1 MQRPIADLEEAYR
14 SLADLAAVRRG
25 NVALGAL
32 PSAALSLLPAATG
45 TLRLAHPALKVRV
58 VEAHN
63 DELVTLLRT
72 NQIEFAV
79 AAQAEPVPDL
89 AFTPLGEDCF
99 CAVYPAGHP
108 LDDGSG
114 TLHWRDVLRYDL
126 ILLSQGSNARQ
137 QFDRAVRDEVNAP
150 ATALRYDVTHM
161 GTAAGMV
168 RQGLGVS
175 VLPRLA
181 LPELNLSGLR
191 CTPLGDASA
200 RRYIGLLHRRDRSL
214 SPAAQAL
221 VAQLANAMA
230 DIQPRLLPLPRLR
243 PPADTAPQA
252 PAALAGAFGNLDQVQ
267 VGIAQVDGAQGMD
280 GSRAAHRA
288 FDDGR
293 ALGLQ
298 AGDHFVQR
306 DGRDKAQVQRARHGQ
321 VGLGL
326 EFAAL
331 DVQVDFLVAE
341 PEGFAALAEG
351 LQRHAQEPDVEI
363 HAGGLVRGGEDEVV
377 EMVDHDGALSCLR
390 EW

>member
-1 MQRPIADLEEAYR
+1 MAINIKYRPLKAFLLAVDTGSFTHAANHLGVTQPSFTALIQDLEEVLGLRLFERTTRSISLTSAGHDFYARVQRPIADLEEAYR

-32 PSAALSLLPAATG
+32 PSAALSLLPVATG

-79 AAQAEPVPDL
+79 AALAEPASDL

-108 LDDGSG
+108 LGKARG
-114 TLHWRDVLRYDL
+114 MLHWRDVLRYDL

-137 QFDRAVRDEVNAP
+137 QFDRAVRDEVGAP
-150 ATALRYDVTHM
+150 ATALRYDVTNM

-191 CTPLGDASA
+191 CTPLCDASA

-221 VAQLANAMA
+221 VAQLEKAMA
-230 DIQPRLLPLPRLR
+230 DIQPRLLPLPLL
-243 PPADTAPQA
+243 AP
-252 PAALAGAFGNLDQVQ
+252 
-267 VGIAQVDGAQGMD
+267 
-280 GSRAAHRA
+280 
-288 FDDGR
+288 
-293 ALGLQ
+293 
-298 AGDHFVQR
+298 
-306 DGRDKAQVQRARHGQ
+306 
-321 VGLGL
+321 
-326 EFAAL
+326 
-331 DVQVDFLVAE
+331 
-341 PEGFAALAEG
+341 
-351 LQRHAQEPDVEI
+351 
-363 HAGGLVRGGEDEVV
+363 GG
-377 EMVDHDGALSCLR
+377 
-390 EW
+390 

>member
-1 MQRPIADLEEAYR
+1 MAINIKYRPLKAFLLAVDTGSFTHGANHLGVTQPSFTALIQDLEEVLGLRLFERTTRSISLTSAGQDFYARVQRPIADLEEAYR

-32 PSAALSLLPAATG
+32 PSTALSLLPPATG

-63 DELVTLLRT
+63 DELVALLRT

-79 AAQAEPVPDL
+79 AAQAEPASDL
-89 AFTPLGEDCF
+89 IFTPLGEDCF

-108 LDDGSG
+108 LGDKPGM
-114 TLHWRDVLRYDL
+114 LHWRDLLRYDL

-137 QFDRAVRDEVNAP
+137 QFDRAVRDEVNVS
-150 ATALRYDVTHM
+150 ATALRYDVTNM

-181 LPELNLSGLR
+181 LPELNLSGLQ

-221 VAQLANAMA
+221 VAQLEKAMA
-230 DIQPRLLPLPRLR
+230 DIQPRLLPLPPL
-243 PPADTAPQA
+243 AP
-252 PAALAGAFGNLDQVQ
+252 GA
-267 VGIAQVDGAQGMD
+267 
-280 GSRAAHRA
+280 
-288 FDDGR
+288 
-293 ALGLQ
+293 
-298 AGDHFVQR
+298 
-306 DGRDKAQVQRARHGQ
+306 
-321 VGLGL
+321 
-326 EFAAL
+326 
-331 DVQVDFLVAE
+331 
-341 PEGFAALAEG
+341 
-351 LQRHAQEPDVEI
+351 
-363 HAGGLVRGGEDEVV
+363 
-377 EMVDHDGALSCLR
+377 
-390 EW
+390 

>member
-1 MQRPIADLEEAYR
+1 MNIKYRPLKAFLLAVDSGSFTHAASQLGVTQPSFTALIQDLEEVLGLRLFERTTRSISLTSAGQDFYSRVQRPIADLEEAYR

-32 PSAALSLLPAATG
+32 PSTALTLLPAAVG
-45 TLRLAHPALKVRV
+45 ALRLAHPALKVRV

-63 DELVTLLRT
+63 DELMAMLRT

-79 AAQAEPVPDL
+79 AAQAEPASDL
-89 AFTPLGEDCF
+89 AFTPLAEDCF

-108 LDDGSG
+108 LGAGRG

-137 QFDRAVRDEVNAP
+137 QFDRAVRDEVGAP
-150 ATALRYDVTHM
+150 ATALRYDVTNM

-221 VAQLANAMA
+221 VAQLENVMA
-230 DIQPRLLPLPRLR
+230 GLLPSLLPLPPL
-243 PPADTAPQA
+243 PPA
-252 PAALAGAFGNLDQVQ
+252 G
-267 VGIAQVDGAQGMD
+267 
-280 GSRAAHRA
+280 
-288 FDDGR
+288 
-293 ALGLQ
+293 
-298 AGDHFVQR
+298 
-306 DGRDKAQVQRARHGQ
+306 
-321 VGLGL
+321 
-326 EFAAL
+326 
-331 DVQVDFLVAE
+331 
-341 PEGFAALAEG
+341 
-351 LQRHAQEPDVEI
+351 
-363 HAGGLVRGGEDEVV
+363 
-377 EMVDHDGALSCLR
+377 
-390 EW
+390 

>member
-1 MQRPIADLEEAYR
+1 MNIKYRPLKAFLLAVDSGSFTHAANQLGVTQPSFTALIQDLEDVLGLRLFERTTRSISLTSAGQDFHSRVQRPIADLEEAYR

-32 PSAALSLLPAATG
+32 PSAALSLLPAAVG
-45 TLRLAHPALKVRV
+45 ELRRAHPALKVRV

-63 DELVTLLRT
+63 DELVAMLRT

-79 AAQAEPVPDL
+79 AALAEPAPDL

-108 LDDGSG
+108 LGMGKG

-137 QFDRAVRDEVNAP
+137 QFDRAVRDEVGAP
-150 ATALRYDVTHM
+150 ATALRYDVTNM

-200 RRYIGLLHRRDRSL
+200 RRDIGLLHRRDRSL

-221 VAQLANAMA
+221 AAQLKNVMA
-230 DIQPRLLPLPRLR
+230 GILPRLLPLPPL
-243 PPADTAPQA
+243 PPA
-252 PAALAGAFGNLDQVQ
+252 G
-267 VGIAQVDGAQGMD
+267 
-280 GSRAAHRA
+280 
-288 FDDGR
+288 
-293 ALGLQ
+293 
-298 AGDHFVQR
+298 
-306 DGRDKAQVQRARHGQ
+306 
-321 VGLGL
+321 
-326 EFAAL
+326 
-331 DVQVDFLVAE
+331 
-341 PEGFAALAEG
+341 
-351 LQRHAQEPDVEI
+351 
-363 HAGGLVRGGEDEVV
+363 
-377 EMVDHDGALSCLR
+377 
-390 EW
+390 

>member
-1 MQRPIADLEEAYR
+1 MAINIKYRPLKAFLLAVDSGSFTHAANQLGVTQPSFTALIQDLEEVLGLRLFERTTRNISLTSAGQDFHSRVQRPIADLEEAYR

-32 PSAALSLLPAATG
+32 PSTALTLLPAAVG
-45 TLRLAHPALKVRV
+45 ALRLAHPALKVRV

-63 DELVTLLRT
+63 DELLAMLRT

-79 AAQAEPVPDL
+79 AAQADPASDL
-89 AFTPLGEDCF
+89 SFTPLGEDCF

-108 LDDGSG
+108 LGDVKG

-137 QFDRAVRDEVNAP
+137 QFDRAVRDEVDAP
-150 ATALRYDVTHM
+150 ATALRYDVTNM

-191 CTPLGDASA
+191 CAPLGDASA

-221 VAQLANAMA
+221 VAQLENVMA
-230 DIQPRLLPLPRLR
+230 GVLPSLLPLP
-243 PPADTAPQA
+243 P
-252 PAALAGAFGNLDQVQ
+252 
-267 VGIAQVDGAQGMD
+267 
-280 GSRAAHRA
+280 
-288 FDDGR
+288 
-293 ALGLQ
+293 LGKP
-298 AGDHFVQR
+298 R
-306 DGRDKAQVQRARHGQ
+306 
-321 VGLGL
+321 
-326 EFAAL
+326 
-331 DVQVDFLVAE
+331 
-341 PEGFAALAEG
+341 
-351 LQRHAQEPDVEI
+351 
-363 HAGGLVRGGEDEVV
+363 
-377 EMVDHDGALSCLR
+377 
-390 EW
+390 

>member
-1 MQRPIADLEEAYR
+1 MAINIKYRPLKAFLLAVDTGSFTHAANHLGVTQPSFTALIQDLEAVLGLRLFERTTRSISLTAAGQEFYARVQRPIADLEEAYR

-32 PSAALSLLPAATG
+32 PSTALSLLPVATG
-45 TLRLAHPALKVRV
+45 ALRVEHPALKVRV

-63 DELVTLLRT
+63 DELVALLRT

-79 AAQAEPVPDL
+79 AAQAEPAPDL
-89 AFTPLGEDCF
+89 VFTPLGEDCF

-108 LDDGSG
+108 LGDEPGM
-114 TLHWRDVLRYDL
+114 LHWRDLLRYDL

-137 QFDRAVRDEVNAP
+137 QFDRAVRDEVGSP

-191 CTPLGDASA
+191 CTPLSDASA

-221 VAQLANAMA
+221 VDQLEQAMA
-230 DIQPRLLPLPRLR
+230 DIQARLLPLPPL
-243 PPADTAPQA
+243 A
-252 PAALAGAFGNLDQVQ
+252 PAG
-267 VGIAQVDGAQGMD
+267 
-280 GSRAAHRA
+280 
-288 FDDGR
+288 
-293 ALGLQ
+293 
-298 AGDHFVQR
+298 
-306 DGRDKAQVQRARHGQ
+306 
-321 VGLGL
+321 
-326 EFAAL
+326 
-331 DVQVDFLVAE
+331 
-341 PEGFAALAEG
+341 
-351 LQRHAQEPDVEI
+351 
-363 HAGGLVRGGEDEVV
+363 
-377 EMVDHDGALSCLR
+377 
-390 EW
+390 